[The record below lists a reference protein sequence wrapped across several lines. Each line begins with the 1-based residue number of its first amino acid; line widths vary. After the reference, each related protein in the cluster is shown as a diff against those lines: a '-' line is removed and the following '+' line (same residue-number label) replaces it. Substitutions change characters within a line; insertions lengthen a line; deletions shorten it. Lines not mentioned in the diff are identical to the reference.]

1 MHSSNKQNKKTKT
14 IKKKSSIKKP
24 KIDLNTWNTTDADE
38 IERRKI
44 RAEAEDFK
52 LENLEPNQ
60 VYFSTFCV
68 QTNQNK
74 QYQVEIRSLT
84 KNINSCNCV
93 DHRGNGL
100 GTCKHIEYVLK
111 KLKKKGVRAFAKAAV
126 IGSERIEIYL
136 NTQNEHTISIV
147 WPKALPN
154 FASKLI
160 DRFFSADGTLLGEME
175 ATYTALCTT
184 ILENETSLMHHLRI
198 SQHIDYYIQYKKV
211 NASKETARNVFMQ
224 DVSTSKR
231 TLDLVKTKLLPY
243 QQDGVLH
250 LAFTERAILADEMGL
265 GKTVQAI
272 AACELLRQTRHIQRV
287 LVVTTASLKTEW
299 EEQIAKFT
307 DSPSMIIYGPRA
319 ARLRQYKQQT
329 FFYLMNYE
337 QVVMD
342 YVEIQKMLAPDVV
355 ILDEAQRIKNWQ
367 TKTASKIKEL
377 NSRYAFVLTGTPIE
391 NRIDDIYSLVQFL
404 DPHVF
409 GPLFRFYRNFYNF
422 DEDGKPAGYKNLNQM
437 YHKLRPILLCRKK
450 IDVEDELPQRTINN
464 FFVEMDLEQ
473 RKRYD
478 ENDYQVAIIL
488 AKAKKRALKKEE
500 LEKLH
505 RLLACMRMICDSP
518 YILGNDCRIA
528 PKIDELKPI
537 LEELLAN
544 ENCKII
550 IFSEW
555 ERMLQLVHEM
565 IEETQNINVAWHTGS
580 VNQKKRREEINRF
593 KADPKCRIFLS
604 TDAGS
609 VGLNLQVANVVINLD
624 LPWNP
629 AKLEQ
634 RIARAWRK
642 NQLRPVQVINLIC
655 ADSIEHRM
663 LSLLEQKRMMAKAVL
678 TDDESLDEM
687 KMPSGRAAFI
697 EKLEALMDN
706 KVTADD
712 NIQHQPS
719 VKQLPANIENAKN
732 IVVEGAS
739 ANLDLLNSYQTT
751 PENKPVLFAVIANDK
766 LDNIENTLKE
776 RLTVTA
782 EQEISLEMIDAD
794 TFAIIQR
801 LAKAGILTLNTPN
814 AELYDKTSTAAKIQI
829 QKEQINQANHHLDKA
844 ARKHRMADVL
854 IQSDFNLEAMPP
866 LREAFTHTLTA
877 FCHLVGETNLEV
889 ENFSPEFVKDL
900 VNIHNVSNK
909 IDILFN
915 QMIANKDDILD
926 LDVQKIYNDHKTAMS
941 HIIGIRDKYLNQIHN

>member
-1 MHSSNKQNKKTKT
+1 VSSVNKQNKKTKT
-14 IKKKSSIKKP
+14 TSIKPSIQKL
-24 KIDLNTWNTTDADE
+24 KVDLNTWNTTDTDE

-44 RAEAEDFK
+44 RAQIEDFK
-52 LENLEPNQ
+52 LENLEPAQ

-74 QYQVEIRSLT
+74 QYHVEIRSLT

-111 KLKKKGVRAFAKAAV
+111 TLKKKGVRKFAKAAV

-136 NTQNEHTISIV
+136 DILNEHAISII

-160 DRFFSADGTLLGEME
+160 DRFFSADGTLLGKTES
-175 ATYTALCTT
+175 TYTALCTA
-184 ILENETSLMHHLRI
+184 ILENQPKLIPHLRV
-198 SQHIDYYIQYKKV
+198 SQHIDYYVQYKKV
-211 NASKETARNVFMQ
+211 NASKETARSIFMQ
-224 DVSTSKR
+224 DVSAGKR

-243 QQDGVLH
+243 QQEGMLH

-272 AACELLRQTRHIQRV
+272 AACELLKQTRYIQRV
-287 LVVTTASLKTEW
+287 LVVTTASLKAEW

-307 DSPSMIIYGPRA
+307 DSPSMIVYGSRA

-337 QVVMD
+337 QVVSD
-342 YVEIQKMLAPDVV
+342 YIEIQKTLAPDVV

-422 DEDGKPAGYKNLNQM
+422 DEDGRPAGYKNLNQM
-437 YHKLRPILLCRKK
+437 YHKLRPILLCRRK
-450 IDVEDELPQRTINN
+450 IDVEHELPQRTINN
-464 FFVEMDLEQ
+464 FFVEMDPEQ
-473 RKRYD
+473 RIRYD

-488 AKAKKRALKKEE
+488 ARAKKRALKKEE
-500 LEKLH
+500 LEKLQ
-505 RLLACMRMICDSP
+505 RLLSCMRMICDTP
-518 YILGNDCRIA
+518 YILDNDCRIA

-537 LEELLAN
+537 LEELLAD

-555 ERMLQLVHEM
+555 ARMLELVHEM
-565 IEETQNINVAWHTGS
+565 VEETQNIEVAWHTGS

-593 KADPKCRIFLS
+593 KTNPKCRLFLS

-655 ADSIEHRM
+655 ENSIEHRM
-663 LSLLEQKRMMAKAVL
+663 LYLLEQKRMIATAVL
-678 TDDESLDEM
+678 TDDESLNEM

-697 EKLEALMDN
+697 ERLEALMDN

-712 NIQHQPS
+712 NIQHPS
-719 VKQLPANIENAKN
+719 VKKLPNNAVEHAKN
-732 IVVEGAS
+732 IIVERAS
-739 ANLDLLNSYQTT
+739 VDLDLLNTYQTT
-751 PENKPVLFAVIANDK
+751 PEDKPVLFAVITNDK
-766 LDNIENTLKE
+766 LDNVENKLKE
-776 RLTVTA
+776 QLTA
-782 EQEISLEMIDAD
+782 EHDISLEMIDAE

-801 LAKAGILTLNTPN
+801 LAKAGVLTLNTPN
-814 AELYDKTSTAAKIQI
+814 AELYDKTSTVAKIQI
-829 QKEQINQANHHLDKA
+829 QKEQINQASHHLDKA

-854 IQSDFNLEAMPP
+854 IQSDFNIEAIPP

-877 FCHLVGETNLEV
+877 FCQLVGEANLEI
-889 ENFSPEFVKDL
+889 ESFTPKFVKEL
-900 VNIHNVSNK
+900 VNTHNVSDT

-915 QMIANKDDILD
+915 QMIANNKDDILD
-926 LDVQKIYNDHKTAMS
+926 LDVKKSYNDHKTAMS
-941 HIIGIRDKYLNQIHN
+941 QIIDMRDKYLSQIHT